1 MREIFIIFVLIL
13 SIFMCAADDSS
24 KYPMTITDSLGRNV
38 TIDVPVERIVVLNS
52 DAAEAVAILGCA
64 DKIVGVSDTVKN
76 KEYYFP
82 QLKSV
87 QLVGTWREPDYEM
100 IAEIAKV
107 GDKVVPNI
115 LVITYTSPGKP
126 YGAEEA
132 ASKLEP
138 FGIKVVGLDLYK
150 PETMIQEILTL
161 GRILDREEMAR
172 SYVEWYEKVK
182 GDVEDAVKDRSVPKV
197 YVEST
202 SKGGSYTT
210 HGPGSGVD
218 QLVSIARGHNIASD
232 LKEAYPVVDWEWVI
246 SRNPEIIIKK
256 VSYTDRTPYP
266 FGWERP
272 PSQDSV
278 KLENIL
284 NEIISRPGSESI
296 SAIKNNRVYLM
307 NWEITAGLDDVV
319 GLAYMAKI
327 LHPEIDL
334 DPDGIYREY
343 LQMLG
348 VDYPKGRI
356 FIYPEI

>member
-1 MREIFIIFVLIL
+1 MRRLLLISVLISSVL
-13 SIFMCAADDSS
+13 LCAAEDSS
-24 KYPMTITDSLGRNV
+24 KYPMTITDSLGRNI

-52 DAAEAVAILGCA
+52 DAAEAVAILGCT

-82 QLKSV
+82 QLKNV
-87 QLVGTWREPDYEM
+87 QLVGTWKEPDYEM
-100 IAEIAKV
+100 IAEIAKK
-107 GDKVVPNI
+107 GESVVPDI

-132 ASKLEP
+132 AKKLTP

-150 PETMIQEILTL
+150 PETMRSEILTL
-161 GRILDREEMAR
+161 GRILNREEEAR
-172 SYVEWYEKVK
+172 KYVEWYEKVTD
-182 GDVEDAVKDRSVPKV
+182 DVESAVKDKAVPKV
-197 YVEST
+197 YAEST

-218 QLVSIARGHNIASD
+218 QLISIARGHNIASD
-232 LKEAYPVVDWEWVI
+232 LKEAYPVVDWEWVV
-246 SRNPEIIIKK
+246 SRNPDIIIKK

-266 FGWERP
+266 FGWERS
-272 PSQDSV
+272 PSSDSV
-278 KLENIL
+278 NLESIL
-284 NEIISRPGSESI
+284 NEIINRPGSETI
-296 SAIKNNRVYLM
+296 NAIKNNRVYLM

-327 LHPEIDL
+327 LHPEIGL
-334 DPDGIYREY
+334 DPESVYKEY

-348 VDYPKGRI
+348 VDYPKSRI
-356 FIYPEI
+356 FVYPEV

>member
-1 MREIFIIFVLIL
+1 MRNLIISLTLIL
-13 SIFMCAADDSS
+13 SIVLCAAEGSS
-24 KYPMTITDSLGRNV
+24 EYPITITDSMGRDV
-38 TIDVPVERIVVLNS
+38 TIDVPIERIVVLNS

-64 DKIVGVSDTVKN
+64 DEIVGVSDTVKN

-82 QLKSV
+82 QLKGV
-87 QLVGTWREPDYEM
+87 QLVGTWKEPDYEM

-107 GDKVVPNI
+107 GDEVVPNI
-115 LVITYTSPGKP
+115 LVITYTSPGKL
-126 YGAEEA
+126 YGVEEA
-132 ASKLEP
+132 AAKLEP

-150 PETMIQEILTL
+150 PETMISEILTL
-161 GRILDREEMAR
+161 GKILDREEEASR
-172 SYVEWYEKVK
+172 YAEWYENVQEE
-182 GDVEDAVKDRSVPKV
+182 VEDAVKDESVPKV

-218 QLVSIARGHNIASD
+218 QLVSIARGHNIAAD
-232 LKEAYPVVDWEWVI
+232 LREAYPVVDWEWVI
-246 SRNPEIIIKK
+246 SKNPDIIIKK

-266 FGWERP
+266 FGWEIP

-284 NEIISRPGSESI
+284 NEVISRPGSESI
-296 SAIKNNRVYLM
+296 SAIKNSRVYLM

-334 DPDGIYREY
+334 DPVSVYREY

-348 VDYPKGRI
+348 VDYPENRT
-356 FIYPEI
+356 FVYPEI